1 MKNEVRKTE
10 WEKEYNSLIN
20 FYHISKLKDIF
31 KDLEKNN
38 YDLNCCLNIKTLS
51 YSEIEWVQK
60 QIDEFKL
67 GILPVYKIE
76 KLKIIGLFEGEERF
90 NEDDLEIID
99 LFFKNVDTI
108 RFDKDDFLNNNWHLK
123 LAKFFVMNYYHR
135 KKKQKYEISDYI
147 NEIIVNALSIV
158 NSNKNINLAR
168 LKIQI
173 LSRIKIFNKKY
184 LENEEEFLEEKNE
197 TYDINNYINNIDETE
212 NVKEYLS
219 YLTDREKDAVCYYLG
234 IVIENNNISYSDYHT
249 LKEVGKKIN
258 VSRERARQIL
268 NKAFRKINLKRKKMN
283 NQHIHYDYSLTKFQR
298 IMITLFNQEDRKAA
312 VKLFS
317 KKKYNADI
325 IRKLRYILIYND
337 IVKYIKNEFEN
348 QWYLY
353 GKEDLKNAL
362 QEYYNINEFLE
373 QIEKEHSEKNKSTI
387 FSK

>member
-135 KKKQKYEISDYI
+135 KKNQKYEISDYI

-325 IRKLRYILIYND
+325 IRKLRYIFNS
-337 IVKYIKNEFEN
+337 IKMR
-348 QWYLY
+348 
-353 GKEDLKNAL
+353 K
-362 QEYYNINEFLE
+362 I
-373 QIEKEHSEKNKSTI
+373 KSFRI
-387 FSK
+387 

>member
-1 MKNEVRKTE
+1 M
-10 WEKEYNSLIN
+10 
-20 FYHISKLKDIF
+20 
-31 KDLEKNN
+31 
-38 YDLNCCLNIKTLS
+38 
-51 YSEIEWVQK
+51 
-60 QIDEFKL
+60 
-67 GILPVYKIE
+67 
-76 KLKIIGLFEGEERF
+76 
-90 NEDDLEIID
+90 
-99 LFFKNVDTI
+99 
-108 RFDKDDFLNNNWHLK
+108 
-123 LAKFFVMNYYHR
+123 
-135 KKKQKYEISDYI
+135 
-147 NEIIVNALSIV
+147 
-158 NSNKNINLAR
+158 
-168 LKIQI
+168 
-173 LSRIKIFNKKY
+173 
-184 LENEEEFLEEKNE
+184 
-197 TYDINNYINNIDETE
+197 
-212 NVKEYLS
+212 KEYLS
-219 YLTDREKDAVCYYLG
+219 YLTDREKDTVCYYLG

>member
-1 MKNEVRKTE
+1 
-10 WEKEYNSLIN
+10 
-20 FYHISKLKDIF
+20 
-31 KDLEKNN
+31 
-38 YDLNCCLNIKTLS
+38 
-51 YSEIEWVQK
+51 
-60 QIDEFKL
+60 
-67 GILPVYKIE
+67 
-76 KLKIIGLFEGEERF
+76 
-90 NEDDLEIID
+90 
-99 LFFKNVDTI
+99 
-108 RFDKDDFLNNNWHLK
+108 
-123 LAKFFVMNYYHR
+123 MNYYHR
-135 KKKQKYEISDYI
+135 KKNQKYEISDYI

-283 NQHIHYDYSLTKFQR
+283 NQHIHYDYSLTKF
-298 IMITLFNQEDRKAA
+298 
-312 VKLFS
+312 
-317 KKKYNADI
+317 
-325 IRKLRYILIYND
+325 
-337 IVKYIKNEFEN
+337 
-348 QWYLY
+348 
-353 GKEDLKNAL
+353 
-362 QEYYNINEFLE
+362 
-373 QIEKEHSEKNKSTI
+373 
-387 FSK
+387 